1 MTCQAGVSRRK
12 RYGYRSRPAA
22 AKRGTE
28 GMENMENMEN
38 MEKKADMGEIQ
49 EISRYTDRR
58 GGIYGS
64 V

>member
-28 GMENMENMEN
+28 GMENMENME
-38 MEKKADMGEIQ
+38 KKADMGEIQ